1 MKRFIVLLAMSAT
14 ILASAGQA
22 GAAGKESKIFPFD
35 YSIDD
40 LDNGLRVIIV
50 PLPYPDLVAF
60 YAVVR
65 AGSRNEVEP
74 GKSGFAHFFEHMMFR
89 GTEKYPA
96 DKYNDVLKV
105 MGASHNAYTTDD
117 YTAYHMVFGKEDF
130 DQAMDLESDRFM
142 NLKYS
147 EADFRTEA
155 KAVLG
160 EYNKNSA
167 NPVSKLF
174 EVMREASF
182 QKHTYKHTT
191 MGFIKDIE
199 DMPNQF
205 DYSRKFFDRFYR
217 PENVV
222 LIIAGDIKR
231 DAALPVVKK
240 HWGSWKRG
248 TFTQQIPA
256 EPPPAGPYTA
266 SVDWPTDTLPW
277 VIVSYRGPAYSEEK
291 PDMAALDLA
300 AQIAFSQSSPLYQ
313 KLVIDEQKADTLF
326 TFFGDRRD
334 PGLLSIGARI
344 KDPKDLPYVRDE
356 ILATV
361 EDLRTTPVS
370 AERLDAVKSSLK
382 YAFALAMDNTESVA
396 SSLAGYIQLEPTPET
411 INRTYALYDGM
422 TPDVIR
428 TMAGTYFSEQ
438 RRTIATL
445 LGPGQAGQVEAA
457 SSAGVRKLL
466 RPSKV
471 PLVSFRIL
479 FDTGAADDPEGKEGL
494 AALTASMLSDGGS
507 RTMTYEEI
515 VKAFYPMAAGV
526 GSQVDK
532 EMTVFAGTTHV
543 DNLSAYYRILSSML
557 LDPGFREED
566 FRRLRDDAINYLKV
580 NLRGNNDEE
589 LGKEALYISIYG
601 KGHPYGH
608 DNTGTLSSLEKL
620 TLDDVKAFYRDHYTR
635 ATVTIGLAGGYPDS
649 FVARM
654 ERDFGGLPEGKAAG
668 RAIPQAKPVQGQQLE
683 IIRKDTRAT
692 AISIGLP
699 IDVTRKDKDWAAL
712 WLARS
717 YFGQHRSSNS
727 HLYQVMREARG
738 LNYGDYAYIEYF
750 PRGMFQFQPDA
761 NLARQR
767 QIFQIWIR
775 PVEPANGHYA
785 LRIALYELKK
795 LIEGGMSKDDFEETR
810 RFLDKYV
817 ALMAPTQGEQLGY
830 ALDGEY
836 YGTGDFVPWV
846 RKQLAA
852 LSVDD
857 VNRAIRRHLSWQNL
871 KVVMITKDAEA
882 LRDAILS
889 NAPSPITYNAPK
901 PKEITDEDRTI
912 ESFRLDFK
920 PETTTIVDIEK
931 VFED

>member
-1 MKRFIVLLAMSAT
+1 MRRIILLLALSAT
-14 ILASAGQA
+14 ILATAVPA

-35 YSIDD
+35 YTIDD

-96 DKYNDVLKV
+96 DKYNDILKV

-130 DQAMDLESDRFM
+130 EKAMDLESDRFM

-147 EADFRTEA
+147 EADFKTEA

-167 NPVSKLF
+167 NPIQKLF
-174 EVMREASF
+174 EVMREESF
-182 QKHTYKHTT
+182 TKHTYKHTT

-222 LIIAGDIKR
+222 LVIAGDIKR
-231 DAALPVVKK
+231 DTALPLVKK
-240 HWGSWKRG
+240 YWGAWKRG

-266 SVDWPTDTLPW
+266 KVDWPTETLPW
-277 VIVSYRGPAYSEEK
+277 VVVSYRGPAWSDQK

-313 KLVIDEQKADTLF
+313 KLVINEQKADTLF
-326 TFFGDRRD
+326 SFFGDRRD
-334 PGLLSIGARI
+334 PGLLSIGARV
-344 KDPKDLPYVRDE
+344 KDAKDLPYVRDE

-361 EDLRTTPVS
+361 EDLRDTPV
-370 AERLDAVKSSLK
+370 AADRLDAVKSAFK
-382 YAFALAMDNTESVA
+382 YGFALAMDNTESVA
-396 SSLAGYIQLEPTPET
+396 ASLAQYVELEPTPEA
-411 INRTYALYDGM
+411 INRTYALYDAM
-422 TPDVIR
+422 TPATIR
-428 TMAGTYFSEQ
+428 QMARTYFSPE

-445 LGPGQAGQVEAA
+445 LGPGQEAEVEA
-457 SSAGVRKLL
+457 SAAGSVRKML
-466 RPSKV
+466 RPSSV

-494 AALTASMLSDGGS
+494 AALTAAMLSDGGS
-507 RTMTYEEI
+507 RAMSYEEI
-515 VKAFYPMAAGV
+515 VKALYPMAAGV
-526 GSQVDK
+526 SSQVDK
-532 EMTVFAGTTHV
+532 EMTVFAGTTHA

-566 FRRLRDDAINYLKV
+566 FRRLKDDAINYLKV
-580 NLRGNNDEE
+580 NLKGNNDEE
-589 LGKEALYISIYG
+589 LGKEALYVSIYG
-601 KGHPYGH
+601 KKHPYGH
-608 DNTGTLSSLEKL
+608 DNTGTLTSLEKL
-620 TLDDVKAFYRDHYTR
+620 TLDDVKQFYRQHYTQ
-635 ATVTIGLAGGYPDS
+635 AAVTLGLAGGYPES
-649 FVARM
+649 FVARI
-654 ERDFGGLPEGKAAG
+654 ERDFSALPEGTPVK
-668 RAIPQAKPVQGQQLE
+668 RDIPQAKPIQGQHLE

-727 HLYQVMREARG
+727 HLYQVMRELRG

-795 LIEGGMSKDDFEETR
+795 LIDDGMSKEDFDETK
-810 RFLDKYV
+810 RFLEKYV
-817 ALMAPTQGEQLGY
+817 ALMAPTQSSQLGY
-830 ALDGEY
+830 ALDGQY

-852 LSVDD
+852 LTLDD
-857 VNRAIRRHLSWQNL
+857 VNKAIRSHLSWQNL
-871 KVVMITKDAEA
+871 DVVMITKDADA
-882 LRDAILS
+882 LEEAILS
-889 NAPSPITYNAPK
+889 NAPSPISYNAPK
-901 PKEITDEDRTI
+901 PKSITDEDKLI
-912 ESFRLDFK
+912 EKFRLEFK
-920 PETTTIVDIEK
+920 PETTTIVDIED
-931 VFED
+931 VFKD